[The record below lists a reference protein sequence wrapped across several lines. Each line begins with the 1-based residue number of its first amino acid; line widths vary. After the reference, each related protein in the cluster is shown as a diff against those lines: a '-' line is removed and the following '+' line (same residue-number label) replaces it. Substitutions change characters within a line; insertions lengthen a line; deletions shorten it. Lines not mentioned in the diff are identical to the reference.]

1 MWKLYLFYPLLT
13 LLVTLEPAACRGRGG
28 GGRGGGGRG
37 GSRGGGWGSRSSS
50 GRSSSSWGSSSGK
63 SSYPKQQW
71 GTSASKGRFTNPKV
85 TSYGS
90 TFGSAG
96 SYSYRSPGYGTRY
109 GTSFPGGTGQF
120 GGSGFGKKYVGL
132 GTGAGFVG
140 GSYLGARGTSAMIG
154 VYHRYMMYRMLTGGL
169 YHNHYY
175 NNHYYN
181 NQCYNGCPIHA
192 HCEYGFCE
200 CDMGF
205 HKYYGQ
211 CSVSPPSTV
220 PSMPIKPDSH
230 CVDTSQCQTADM
242 NLICSNSN
250 DLGGTCQCRQDMRW
264 NSK

>member
-1 MWKLYLFYPLLT
+1 MICMILT
-13 LLVTLEPAACRGRGG
+13 FLVMLELADCRGRGG

-50 GRSSSSWGSSSGK
+50 GRSSSSSWGSSRSK

-71 GTSASKGRFTNPKV
+71 STSTAKFSNPKV

-109 GTSFPGGTGQF
+109 GTSFPGGTGRF
-120 GGSGFGKKYVGL
+120 GGSGFGKKYVGM

-140 GSYLGARGTSAMIG
+140 GSYLGARGTSAMMG
-154 VYHRYMMYRMLTGGL
+154 VYHRYLMYRILTGGM
-169 YHNHYY
+169 YHNTYY
-175 NNHYYN
+175 NQHYYN
-181 NQCYNGCPIHA
+181 NQCYNGCPLNA

-211 CSVSPPSTV
+211 CSVSPPSYP
-220 PSMPIKPDSH
+220 PSIPIKPDSP
-230 CVDTSQCQTADM
+230 CLDTPQCQTADM
-242 NLICSNSN
+242 NLICSNSGN
-250 DLGGTCQCRQDMRW
+250 LDGICKCRQDMRW
-264 NSK
+264 NSE